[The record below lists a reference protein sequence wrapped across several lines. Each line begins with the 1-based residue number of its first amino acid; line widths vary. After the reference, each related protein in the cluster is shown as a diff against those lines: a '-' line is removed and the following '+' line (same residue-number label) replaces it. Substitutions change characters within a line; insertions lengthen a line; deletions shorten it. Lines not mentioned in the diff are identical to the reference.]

1 MTTRDWKWTVSILI
15 SIIIYLLTYHLWGKS
30 GDITNVV
37 SIGSGLVSIALALV
51 AIIYAFLEGKRSD
64 TKELKVNTALDSIIE
79 NINNMKGLI
88 NKLDSNLDKTHN
100 KVTQIGKQI
109 DQYESFYS
117 NKQES
122 KYSHKTESNDHEKPE
137 QTEKPIEN
145 NKTNQNKQ
153 SAAESAIPTLSYTST
168 KNVKRGDIFSA
179 DISPTLGSEMGGIR
193 LVLILQNEIG
203 NRFSPTTTI
212 APLTARI
219 QKGKLPTHVEISAE
233 EYSIPKDSVI
243 LLEQISTIDKSRL
256 KEKIAHLEDE
266 VMEKVEDSIMVQLGL
281 VDF

>member
-51 AIIYAFLEGKRSD
+51 AIIYAFLEGKKSD

-79 NINNMKGLI
+79 NISTMKGLI
-88 NKLDSNLDKTHN
+88 NKLDKDLTKTHS

-109 DQYESFYS
+109 DQYENFYS
-117 NKQES
+117 NQQEAKNPDKS
-122 KYSHKTESNDHEKPE
+122 ESNAHEKPS
-137 QTEKPIEN
+137 KSK
-145 NKTNQNKQ
+145 KTNQNKQ
-153 SAAESAIPTLSYTST
+153 PIAESENPKLGYTSV
-168 KNVKRGDIFSA
+168 KNVNRGDIFLV
-179 DISPTLGSEMGGIR
+179 DILPALGHEKGGVR
-193 LVLILQNEIG
+193 PVLVIQNEIG

-212 APLTARI
+212 APLTSGM
-219 QKGKLPTHVEISAE
+219 QKGKLPTHVEINAKE
-233 EYSIPKDSVI
+233 HSISKDSVI
-243 LLEQISTIDKSRL
+243 LLEQIRTIDKSRL
-256 KEKIAHLEDE
+256 KEKIAHLDDE
-266 VMEKVEDSIMVQLGL
+266 TMEKVDNAIMVQLGL